1 MGLESHQIDIS
12 NREIHSSYKG
22 LIETRECFPWA
33 EVEYKS
39 QILV

>member
-1 MGLESHQIDIS
+1 MGLESQRIDVA

-22 LIETRECFPWA
+22 LIETRECFLWA

-39 QILV
+39 QILI